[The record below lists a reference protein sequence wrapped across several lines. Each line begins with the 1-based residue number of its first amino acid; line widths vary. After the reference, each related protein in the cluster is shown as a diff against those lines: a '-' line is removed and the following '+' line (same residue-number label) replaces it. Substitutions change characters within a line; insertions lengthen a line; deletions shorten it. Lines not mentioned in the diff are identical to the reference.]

1 MVNTTVIFDGKQI
14 QLNLPDYPTLDL
26 INKALQTNL
35 GKTFD
40 ARRHVVQLFDST
52 IGEYFD
58 LNDNGLKSWLCL
70 PIKEKSQ
77 MRLQIIRAE
86 VETDPVADVF
96 QKIQN
101 DIQRLFQ
108 AIESTSS
115 RLERRKS
122 GEFLLLSSLSL
133 FSAANDGQWNSR

>member
-14 QLNLPDYPTLDL
+14 QVNLPDYPTLDL
-26 INKALQTNL
+26 IHKALQTNL
-35 GKTFD
+35 PKTFD
-40 ARRHVVQLFDST
+40 ARRHVVQLFDPS

-70 PIKEKSQ
+70 PVKEKSH

-115 RLERRKS
+115 RS
-122 GEFLLLSSLSL
+122 IGEKKIWGISFP
-133 FSAANDGQWNSR
+133 FIDVVV